1 MCPEKSNIRFSISWV
16 YRKTQELGYSELS
29 DIKLTKFYW
38 IQTKVKYIS
47 SFHST
52 VFAMH
57 DSKVQML
64 VCD

>member
-1 MCPEKSNIRFSISWV
+1 MMQT
-16 YRKTQELGYSELS
+16 YHRKTQELGYSELS
-29 DIKLTKFYW
+29 DIKLRKFYW
-38 IQTKVKYIS
+38 IQTKAKHIS

-52 VFAMH
+52 AFAMH

>member
-1 MCPEKSNIRFSISWV
+1 MCPGKSNIRFSISQV

-38 IQTKVKYIS
+38 IRTKVKYIS

-52 VFAMH
+52 VFAMYE
-57 DSKVQML
+57 SKVQML